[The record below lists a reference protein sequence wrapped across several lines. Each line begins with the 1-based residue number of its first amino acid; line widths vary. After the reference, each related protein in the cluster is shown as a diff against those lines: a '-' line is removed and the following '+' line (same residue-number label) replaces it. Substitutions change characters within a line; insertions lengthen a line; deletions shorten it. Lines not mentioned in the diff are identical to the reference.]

1 MKTRIY
7 KSYSKWAVKKLRL
20 QSELVPTVTMRGLYD
35 INEQTVW
42 FLHLNE
48 KKLNTCRELI

>member
-1 MKTRIY
+1 MKKRIY

-20 QSELVPTVTMRGLYD
+20 ESELIPTVTMNGRYD

-42 FLHLNE
+42 FLYLNE